1 MAGAQ
6 RGVAPNTQNSAPHT
20 TAKSRGLM
28 YNISVLM
35 GALWGGGLT
44 IASQYKKNVQMQSN
58 EIWARS
64 VVWKLQSTDE
74 RNQRPRKRG
83 GHHAD

>member
-1 MAGAQ
+1 MWRDTQYSELSSSYNCKKPLPSVQHQ
-6 RGVAPNTQNSAPHT
+6 RADGV
-20 TAKSRGLM
+20 
-28 YNISVLM
+28 IV
-35 GALWGGGLT
+35 GGGLT
-44 IASQYKKNVQMQSN
+44 IVSQYKKNVQMQSN
-58 EIWARS
+58 EIRARS